1 ITKTSESFDI
11 FESIKNEEFE
21 EEVYRKQT
29 RKRLVIIS
37 VSSILL
43 VLLILGAIIGIL
55 IPIHEKNNPVNE
67 KYDPMIKTI
76 CNSTLYKDSC
86 YSSIYSLKTSSSNKN
101 PPPDSDTPKS
111 VFMLSLQVTFNEL
124 VRVKSSILNRLIYFA
139 INDSI
144 THNALKVCDHVIKDA
159 ISQVNMSMSSLQS
172 IERFSDNSVIS
183 DLMTCLS
190 TAITD
195 QTTCLD
201 GLTEYKENI
210 PPSILEET
218 RALMENATVFT
229 SNSLAI
235 ISNMFKIV
243 RGFQIS
249 VNDHRRLLRVEE
261 VRLRPN
267 LTVAKDGSGDYR
279 TITEAVKAMPRRSE
293 NRFFIYVKKGKYEE
307 NVFVDSDSWNLMIY
321 GDGMKK
327 TIVSSSLNYMDGV
340 ATFNSGTFIT
350 EGRGFIARDMGF
362 KNKAG
367 PAKLQAVAL
376 RSSSDRT
383 IFHRC
388 HFDGYQ
394 DTLYTHSNRQYY
406 RDCTITGT
414 IDFIFGNAAAVFQ
427 NCTIQPRQPGPGQ
440 YNTIT
445 AQSKSDPNQKTGFS
459 IQRCR
464 ISPFGNLTA
473 ATFLGR
479 PWNNHSTVVVM
490 ETDVQGIIDPA
501 GWIKWAPDSEVPDT
515 IFYAE
520 YNNTGPGSVISRRVK
535 WPGYRPDITEEEAE
549 KFHVDPF
556 IQGYKWIIEA
566 GIEYDSRL

>member
-1 ITKTSESFDI
+1 MDSSDHAIDLKNLKLEGLNHHQEVSITKTSESFDI

-124 VRVKSSILNRLIYFA
+124 MRVKSSILNRLIYFA

-279 TITEAVKAMPRRSE
+279 TITAAVKAMPRRSE

-307 NVFVDSDSWNLMIY
+307 KCVCRFRFLESDDIWRWNEEDDSFEQLELY
-321 GDGMKK
+321 GW
-327 TIVSSSLNYMDGV
+327 
-340 ATFNSGTFIT
+340 SG
-350 EGRGFIARDMGF
+350 
-362 KNKAG
+362 
-367 PAKLQAVAL
+367 
-376 RSSSDRT
+376 
-383 IFHRC
+383 H
-388 HFDGYQ
+388 
-394 DTLYTHSNRQYY
+394 
-406 RDCTITGT
+406 
-414 IDFIFGNAAAVFQ
+414 
-427 NCTIQPRQPGPGQ
+427 
-440 YNTIT
+440 
-445 AQSKSDPNQKTGFS
+445 
-459 IQRCR
+459 
-464 ISPFGNLTA
+464 
-473 ATFLGR
+473 
-479 PWNNHSTVVVM
+479 
-490 ETDVQGIIDPA
+490 VQ
-501 GWIKWAPDSEVPDT
+501 
-515 IFYAE
+515 
-520 YNNTGPGSVISRRVK
+520 
-535 WPGYRPDITEEEAE
+535 
-549 KFHVDPF
+549 
-556 IQGYKWIIEA
+556 
-566 GIEYDSRL
+566 